1 MLRTDARS
9 AAVKTRPHWLVDVV
23 RRGGLDNA
31 GLLALDSQVPID
43 AAWTEVCRVCHVT
56 EELLAERVA
65 AHFRLRVAD
74 FDLAES
80 RVLKLVPEAL
90 ARRYGVMPLRES
102 DRQLVVATANP
113 ADIAV
118 EQALAFATS
127 RTPVFEVASPAA
139 LLAAQE
145 AKYSPDRTVEAL
157 LKGAGAGEIDGVEVI
172 EDDEPETAAIR
183 ELEAAP
189 IVKLTKLIL
198 QQAITGRA
206 SDIHIEPGRSGGVV
220 RFRIDGVMKQ
230 HMELPMTAIT
240 RLVSRVKILG
250 KLDIADRM
258 RPQDGAARVQVHGRT
273 YDLRIS
279 TVPTR
284 DAEKAVIRILDPSGS
299 QRLEDLGMAAPELV
313 RFRQLLSHR
322 EGLIVVTGPTGSGK
336 TTTLYAAIRE
346 LATGKINIMTV
357 EDPVEYELASITQL
371 QVDPRRGVTFAN
383 SLRALLRQDPDVIFV
398 GEIRDLETAEIAV
411 QASTTGHLV
420 LATLHTNDAVGVF
433 PRLVDLGLS
442 RVSIAGALRGVMAQR
457 LVRRLCD
464 RCKVEID
471 GPLTDEEL
479 RLTRRHGVRPTAR
492 GTGCADCGHSGYR
505 GRIAVSDVLINS
517 PELQSAVIAGGGPTE
532 LERAAIAGGMRS
544 MRVAALEMVA
554 AGVTTLEEVD
564 RVLGDTAEAKSSDAK
579 PPEARPA
586 APLGQQRLLLVD
598 DDAVVRRLGRMLLE
612 KNGFNITEVADGRA
626 ALEHLVHDPEYSL
639 MVLDLSMPDMGGL
652 EVLRHVRETANIA
665 SLPVVILTGSDDP
678 DSEAGVMDAGAD
690 DYIRKPIDP
699 ARFVARVKAVLRR
712 AVN

>member
-1 MLRTDARS
+1 MLSTNAR
-9 AAVKTRPHWLVDVV
+9 ATAIKTRQHWLVNVV
-23 RRGGLDNA
+23 RRSGLNNA
-31 GLLALDSQVPID
+31 ETLVIDSQTPTD
-43 AAWTEVCRVCHVT
+43 AAWAEVYRVCQVT
-56 EELLAERVA
+56 EEQLAARVA
-65 AHFRLRVAD
+65 AHFSLRVAN
-74 FDLAES
+74 LELVEA
-80 RVLKLVPEAL
+80 RVLKLVPQPL
-90 ARRYGVMPLRES
+90 ARRYGIMPLRET

-113 ADIAV
+113 ADLAV
-118 EQALAFATS
+118 EQALGFATS
-127 RTPVFEVASPAA
+127 RTPVFEVASPAS
-139 LLAAQE
+139 LLAAQD

-157 LKGAGAGEIDGVEVI
+157 LKGVAADEIDSIEVVQ
-172 EDDEPETAAIR
+172 DNEPDAIAAR

-206 SDIHIEPGRSGGVV
+206 SDIHIEPGRNGGVV
-220 RFRIDGVMKQ
+220 RLRIDGVMRQ
-230 HMELPMTAIT
+230 HMALPMEAVT
-240 RLVSRVKILG
+240 RLVSRIKILG

-258 RPQDGAARVQVHGRT
+258 RPQDGGARVHVHGQVF
-273 YDLRIS
+273 DLRIS

-299 QRLEDLGMAAPELV
+299 QRLEDLGMAVPELE
-313 RFRQLLSHR
+313 RFRQLLAHR
-322 EGLIVVTGPTGSGK
+322 EGLVVVTGPTGSGK

-371 QVDPRRGVTFAN
+371 QVDPKRGVTFAS
-383 SLRALLRQDPDVIFV
+383 SLRAILRQDPDVVFV

-442 RVSIAGALRGVMAQR
+442 RVSIAGALRGVVAQR
-457 LVRRLCD
+457 LVRRLCE
-464 RCKVEID
+464 RCRVEIT
-471 GPLTDEEL
+471 GPLTDSEL
-479 RLTRRHGVRPTAR
+479 RLVRRQGVRAKAR
-492 GTGCADCGHSGYR
+492 AAGCEYCSQTGFR

-517 PELQSAVIAGGGPTE
+517 AELQNVVVSGGGPAD
-532 LERAAIAGGMRS
+532 LERAAMAGGMRS
-544 MRVAALEMVA
+544 MRVAALEMVT
-554 AGVTTLEEVD
+554 AGVTTPDEVD
-564 RVLGDTAEAKSSDAK
+564 RVLGEAAESK
-579 PPEARPA
+579 PA
-586 APLGQQRLLLVD
+586 AATDQPRVLLVD
-598 DDAVVRRLGRMLLE
+598 DDAVVRRLGRTLLE
-612 KNGFNITEVADGRA
+612 KNGFNITEVSDGEG
-626 ALEHLVHDPEYSL
+626 ALEHLLRDPEYSL

-652 EVLRHVRETANIA
+652 EVLQQVRQTPRVA
-665 SLPVVILTGSDDP
+665 SLPVVILTGSDAP
-678 DSEAGVMDAGAD
+678 ESEADIMDAGAD